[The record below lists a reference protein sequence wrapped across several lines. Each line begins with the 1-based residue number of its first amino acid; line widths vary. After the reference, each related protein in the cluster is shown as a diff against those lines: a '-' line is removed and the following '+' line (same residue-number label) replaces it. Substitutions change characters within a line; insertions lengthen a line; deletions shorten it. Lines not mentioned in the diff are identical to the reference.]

1 QACGV
6 EIEKTPILR
15 EVEFYT
21 SHEALL
27 LHYEEPLVR
36 KDSLTNQFYDCS
48 AHMLWIG
55 ERTRDPKGA
64 HVEFLRGV
72 CNPIGVK
79 IGPNASVSEVL
90 ELCDVLN
97 PHNIKG
103 RLNLIVRMGSKMI
116 KERLPK
122 LLQGV
127 LKEKRHILWSIDPMH
142 GNTV

>member
-1 QACGV
+1 
-6 EIEKTPILR
+6 
-15 EVEFYT
+15 
-21 SHEALL
+21 
-27 LHYEEPLVR
+27 
-36 KDSLTNQFYDCS
+36 
-48 AHMLWIG
+48 M
-55 ERTRDPKGA
+55 
-64 HVEFLRGV
+64 
-72 CNPIGVK
+72 K

-97 PHNIKG
+97 PHNLKG

-142 GNTV
+142 GNTVKTSLGLKQGLLIAC

>member
-1 QACGV
+1 MLKAYHQSVATLNLIRAFAQGGLADLEQVHRFNLDFVKNNDFGQKYQQIADRITQALGFMRACGV
-6 EIEKTPILR
+6 EIERTPILR

-64 HVEFLRGV
+64 HVEFLRGFV
-72 CNPIGVK
+72 T
-79 IGPNASVSEVL
+79 
-90 ELCDVLN
+90 
-97 PHNIKG
+97 
-103 RLNLIVRMGSKMI
+103 
-116 KERLPK
+116 
-122 LLQGV
+122 LLA
-127 LKEKRHILWSIDPMH
+127 
-142 GNTV
+142 